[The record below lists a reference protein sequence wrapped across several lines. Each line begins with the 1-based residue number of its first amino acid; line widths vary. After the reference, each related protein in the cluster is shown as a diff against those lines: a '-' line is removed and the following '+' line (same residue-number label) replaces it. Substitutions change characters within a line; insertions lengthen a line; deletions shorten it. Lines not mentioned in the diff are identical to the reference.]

1 MYAERLSQESIELIY
16 IMITLVLGD
25 PTLKDSSLSQYD
37 NIVILLGYVLIPY
50 GRGKGKFPTNSY
62 KLDV

>member
-1 MYAERLSQESIELIY
+1 
-16 IMITLVLGD
+16 MITIVLGD

-50 GRGKGKFPTNSY
+50 GRGRKKREGGGVVRCRGSLQISY
-62 KLDV
+62 PNFHL